1 MFGKKNRTQLLVR
14 KKIFFYHTIRMTT
27 QHLTAHSNS
36 RIKTDVWEPITS
48 WVFRESDW
56 NFVCGTYPMA
66 TFHKSNLRQNASKL
80 RELWQTG
87 SGKNLL
93 LAKPSAGVHTGVQKV
108 QGHQQLAWF
117 DRLIVRWVPY
127 LRFNPFQFVYCL
139 ESRQFNWSRR
149 TPAGKRSLWEAGG
162 HWFESHPGPTF
173 VRHNVGPV
181 VVWKSRNQCTSCL
194 LGGCYCRNCCGAS
207 LLANFWQ
214 CCGEGQVQVSVT

>member
-1 MFGKKNRTQLLVR
+1 MSFPRIRLKFCLWNVPNGYFPQIKSQTKCKQTQRVMADRKWKKFAPGETLCRRPYWCT
-14 KKIFFYHTIRMTT
+14 
-27 QHLTAHSNS
+27 
-36 RIKTDVWEPITS
+36 E
-48 WVFRESDW
+48 
-56 NFVCGTYPMA
+56 
-66 TFHKSNLRQNASKL
+66 
-80 RELWQTG
+80 
-87 SGKNLL
+87 
-93 LAKPSAGVHTGVQKV
+93 SAGTPT
-108 QGHQQLAWF
+108 LAWF
-117 DRLIVRWVPY
+117 DRLIVWWVPY

-214 CCGEGQVQVSVT
+214 CCGEGQVQVCVT